1 MNAEINREP
10 TVETCNHHEAG
21 NFRVIGRDT
30 DNMTLLISDHI
41 ISVRDANEK
50 GKDTIRRLLEDRP
63 LENTM

>member
-10 TVETCNHHEAG
+10 TVETCNHHEIG

-30 DNMTLLISDHI
+30 DDMKLIIEDHI
-41 ISVRDANEK
+41 ISARDANEE
-50 GKDTIRRLLEDRP
+50 GKDTIRRLLEDRS